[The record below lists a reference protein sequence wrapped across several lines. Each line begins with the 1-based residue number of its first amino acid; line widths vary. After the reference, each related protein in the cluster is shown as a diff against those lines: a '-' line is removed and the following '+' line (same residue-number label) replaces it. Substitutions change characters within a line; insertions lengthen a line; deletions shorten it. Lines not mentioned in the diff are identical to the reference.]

1 MEPPR
6 ITKDVVC
13 FHAADFIDVV
23 QRLQLDLY
31 EPPLSQV
38 GLFFLGVNVC
48 GRNVLHWTSAPFMV
62 WSCPVPVVPG
72 ISECLLL
79 GKNANSW

>member
-1 MEPPR
+1 MCSMEPPR

-38 GLFFLGVNVC
+38 SLIHCTLAK
-48 GRNVLHWTSAPFMV
+48 TPFIHHTHHHFIQ
-62 WSCPVPVVPG
+62 S
-72 ISECLLL
+72 
-79 GKNANSW
+79 